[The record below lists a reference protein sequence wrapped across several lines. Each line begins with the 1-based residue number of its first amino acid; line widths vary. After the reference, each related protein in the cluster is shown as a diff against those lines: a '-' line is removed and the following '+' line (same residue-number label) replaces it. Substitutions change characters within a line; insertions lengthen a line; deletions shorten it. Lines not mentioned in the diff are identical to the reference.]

1 MLINKRIYML
11 KNKIVSKANAFIE
24 SSYTINLVA
33 QRVIILAIIEARDQ
47 GSMSEVGGIHRI
59 KASDYEKHF
68 DCDKTTAYRSLKS
81 ACESLYE
88 SEFIWTD
95 KDAKGRDK
103 INKSRF
109 VQRASYSDGGGYV
122 EVMFGNDVIPL
133 ITRLSEKYTE
143 YELKQI
149 KDLNSIYALRI
160 FEILMQWFS
169 VGKTPPITIENL
181 RTRLGIEEHQY
192 KTMGNFKSRVLDH
205 AIKEINDNTN
215 IIASYEQHKDGR
227 RIAGFTFKFK
237 VKTEHGKNVESKRDS
252 DMPDMLT
259 ALKMTDK
266 QRGSFAS
273 QLSRMSELSSLAKQG
288 EDYKDFATRIEAELL
303 DEQKQAFYLP
313 YLQKLGFQQS

>member
-1 MLINKRIYML
+1 MS
-11 KNKIVSKANAFIE
+11 KNGIVSKSNALIE

-33 QRVIILAIIEARDQ
+33 QRVIILAIIEAREQ
-47 GSMSEVGGIHRI
+47 GSMSEIGGIHRI
-59 KASDYEKHF
+59 RASDYQKHF
-68 DCDKTTAYRSLKS
+68 ECDKTTSYRSLKS

-88 SEFIWTD
+88 SEFVWID

-103 INKSRF
+103 TNHSRF
-109 VQRASYSDGGGYV
+109 VQRASYSEGGAYV

-169 VGKTPPITIENL
+169 IGKTPKITIENL

-192 KTMGNFKSRVLDH
+192 KLMSDFKKRVLDH

-215 IIASYEQHKDGR
+215 ITATYEQHKEGR
-227 RIAGFTFKFK
+227 RIIGFTFKFK
-237 VKTEHGKNVESKRDS
+237 VKAEPKKMADAKRDS
-252 DMPDMLT
+252 NTPDMLT
-259 ALKMTDK
+259 PLKMTDK
-266 QRGSFAS
+266 QRGTFAAK
-273 QLSRMSELSSLAKQG
+273 LSRMNELSSYSKPG
-288 EDYKDFATRIEAELL
+288 EDYQQFAVRIEDELL
-303 DEQKQAFYLP
+303 DDSKYVFYIP
-313 YLQKLGFQQS
+313 YLDKLGFEQS